1 MTDQVPSAATL
12 SAVRK
17 LINEYGAETA
27 LEARKVALRLWPRI
41 DADQLDAILDAWK
54 AAVRPVTPLR
64 ADVITLS
71 SVTPIGAGRVRDETE
86 TE

>member
-1 MTDQVPSAATL
+1 MF
-12 SAVRK
+12 AVRK

-27 LEARKVALRLWPRI
+27 AEARKIALQLWPRI

-54 AAVRPVTPLR
+54 TAVRPVTPLR

-71 SVTPIGAGRVRDETE
+71 SVAPIGAGRIRAETE